1 MKSKFIIHTC
11 EYPYSVGW
19 AITNK
24 CNLRCIHCNMNSG
37 KELDDELKT
46 DECIK
51 IIDELAKNR
60 VQRITFFGGEPLVR
74 KDFFEIANYA
84 YNKGIFISMTTN
96 ALLITEEM
104 IKKELYKFDMIRVSL
119 DGPNEETH
127 EFIRNRKGIFYSTI
141 NKIKMLV
148 NNGIDVGVVTCI
160 SHRNLKYIDEMIKL
174 LEELK
179 VKRWFLPLLSSAGRG
194 SDISE
199 EVLTPLEVKQ
209 FLIDIQAKT
218 KTSSFIVNLDIPYNV
233 LLKKQNKNIIAA
245 CPAAIS
251 ELVIFANGDISPCCQ
266 VPVIAGNILKND
278 IYYIWNNSKIFNDFR
293 NKSLVK
299 GKCCNC
305 KYLMNCGGCR
315 ANAYIKYN
323 DYLEGDDVCWK

>member
-1 MKSKFIIHTC
+1 MKNKFVINTC
-11 EYPYSVGW
+11 EYPYSIGW

-24 CNLRCIHCNMNSG
+24 CNLHCIHCNMNSG

-46 DECIK
+46 DECVK

-74 KDFFEIANYA
+74 KDFFKIANYA

-104 IKKELYKFDMIRVSL
+104 IKKELYKFDMVRVSL

-127 EFIRNRKGIFYSTI
+127 EFIRNRKGIFYGTI

-160 SHRNLKYIDEMIKL
+160 SHRNFKYIDEMIKL

-218 KTSSFIVNLDIPYNV
+218 KNSSFIVNLDIPYNV

-266 VPVIAGNILKND
+266 IPVVAGNILEKN
-278 IYYIWNNSKIFNDFR
+278 IYDIWNNSKIFSDFR
-293 NKSLVK
+293 DKSLIK
-299 GKCCNC
+299 GKCYNC